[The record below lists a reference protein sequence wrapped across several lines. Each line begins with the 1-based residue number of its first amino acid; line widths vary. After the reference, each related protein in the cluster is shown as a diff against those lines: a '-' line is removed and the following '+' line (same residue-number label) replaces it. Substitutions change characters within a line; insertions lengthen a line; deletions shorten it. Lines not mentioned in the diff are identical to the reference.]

1 MKNYL
6 LLILSVSLIITDC
19 QSPYGHSGNLII
31 NPGFEKPREGIPS
44 GWISNISEITDTIRL
59 GITDESVHTGEQAM
73 EIGRVWT
80 ESWEANGI
88 KTETPVPVDPSRKYI
103 LSFWY
108 RTSRID
114 EYPIPLVAGFRVNRE
129 GNDPLRYNKFLSTR
143 EHWTQIFWL
152 LDALPPDAISTD
164 LVFHLWIRTKG
175 SVFLDDIEL
184 RIADKSDIA
193 HFEKWRRIPAPAP
206 LGKAT
211 PNEFVGSGNFRVD
224 KDSSRWWLV
233 DPEGR
238 PSWAIATMGEIPGGR
253 GNGNVQLAEWFEKEY
268 RGDRMKYANMQYE
281 LLQSWGFN
289 SLAGWTASEFASI
302 TEEKFIKKEA
312 YLPMYRVLNFSIMG
326 ADKDYYAKDNKGQQK
341 GVHDHSFPDPFNP
354 NWRKDA
360 REKAEEMIQEFK
372 GDPWFV
378 GWFMDNEID
387 YSSLFEY
394 VWGDYSAIEFIHFL
408 ENKYQ
413 DIGQLNESWTS
424 RFGTYNYLSF
434 RDILSEKPEP
444 VEWDDPLYE
453 DFTAFERIMMKEYI
467 NFTFGMVKELDPD
480 HLLISNRLNLDPMM
494 SLYRTIDLWSR
505 YDVICVNIYPENLY
519 MGFDKG
525 ELEILEWVYRKT
537 GKPIIIGEWSV
548 PAMDS
553 KLYEFGKDPYDR
565 PLDWSWPQVMRN
577 QSERAEVYR
586 TCMLQLASKP
596 YMIGA
601 AWFKVLDVDSP
612 TRRANRGLID
622 SEHQPYEKMIEVVRA
637 TNMEI
642 QEKFNISR

>member
-1 MKNYL
+1 MRKTML
-6 LLILSVSLIITDC
+6 LFLSVSLIIAGC
-19 QSPYGHSGNLII
+19 QSRYKETGNLIV
-31 NPGFEKPREGIPS
+31 NPGFEEPTEGFPS
-44 GWISNISEITDTIRL
+44 GWIPSISQVTDTFRL
-59 GITDESVHTGEQAM
+59 GVTDESVHAGEKAM
-73 EIGRVWT
+73 EIGRAWT
-80 ESWEANGI
+80 ESWEMNGI
-88 KTETPVPVDPSRKYI
+88 KTEIPIPVDPSQKYI

-108 RTSRID
+108 KTDRVN

-129 GNDPLRYNKFLSTR
+129 GDNPLRYSKFLSTR
-143 EHWTQIFWL
+143 DNWTQIYWL
-152 LDALPPDAISTD
+152 LDTIPPNAISTD

-175 SVFLDDIEL
+175 SVFLDDIEF

-193 HFEKWRRIPAPAP
+193 HFEEWRRIPAPVP
-206 LGKAT
+206 LGKAS
-211 PNEFVGSGNFRVD
+211 PNEFEGSGYFRVE

-238 PSWAIATMGEIPGGR
+238 PSWAIATMGEIPGRR
-253 GNGNVQLAEWFEKEY
+253 GNGNVKLSEWFEREY
-268 RGDRMKYANMQYE
+268 QGDRMKYANMQYE
-281 LLQSWGFN
+281 LLESWGFN
-289 SLAGWTASEFASI
+289 SLAGWTANEFAGI

-326 ADKDYYAKDNKGQQK
+326 ADKDYYAKDNKGQLK

-354 NWRKDA
+354 DWRNDA
-360 REKAEEMIQEFK
+360 RKKAEEMIREFK

-394 VWGDYSAIEFIHFL
+394 IWGDYSAIEFIHFL

-413 DIGQLNESWTS
+413 DISRLNESWTS
-424 RFGTYNYLSF
+424 PFGTYNYVSF

-467 NFTFGMVKELDPD
+467 NYTFGMVKELDPD

-494 SLYRTIDLWSR
+494 CLYRTIDLWSR

-525 ELEILEWVYRKT
+525 ELEILEWVHRET

-548 PAMDS
+548 PALDS
-553 KLYEFGKDPYDR
+553 KLYGFGKDPYDR
-565 PLDWSWPQVMRN
+565 SLDWSWPQVMRN

-586 TCMLQLASKP
+586 TCMLQFASRP

-637 TNMEI
+637 TNREI